1 MGLKHGGKF
10 FKMSYSLETSQPT
23 TLSFLEKQVHIM
35 YQPKRMFPTF
45 EMMIGRGKCNMKLP
59 TAQWG

>member
-1 MGLKHGGKF
+1 
-10 FKMSYSLETSQPT
+10 
-23 TLSFLEKQVHIM
+23 M

-59 TAQWG
+59 TAQWGYFSQQGFIQFFFQCWLNYYETRDYIVDP